1 MYTQTTTGNDSGYRI
16 EERIDQAIAN
26 AHRDIQEVSIPGR
39 YEEAEQEAIPYKPSR
54 AEMLRDYQINIEFLS
69 IGCIVS
75 VGCKRIPF
83 TSVSEAMKA
92 INEYVEQPYEM
103 KQKWEKL
110 FEENK

>member
-1 MYTQTTTGNDSGYRI
+1 MYTQTTTDRTV
-16 EERIDQAIAN
+16 EERIQQTLAN
-26 AHRDIQEVSIPGR
+26 RDIQEVPIPSR
-39 YEEAEQEAIPYKPSR
+39 TEPEQEVKAWKPSR
-54 AEMLRDYQINIEFLS
+54 MEMLRDYPINIEFLT

-83 TSVSEAMKA
+83 TSVSEGMKA

-103 KQKWEKL
+103 RQKWEKV

>member
-26 AHRDIQEVSIPGR
+26 AHRDMQEVPIPSR
-39 YEEAEQEAIPYKPSR
+39 SEREEEELVCRPSR
-54 AEMLRDYQINIEFLS
+54 AEMLRDYQINIEFLT

-110 FEENK
+110 FEQNK

>member
-16 EERIDQAIAN
+16 EERIQQALAN
-26 AHRDIQEVSIPGR
+26 RDIQEVPIPSR
-39 YEEAEQEAIPYKPSR
+39 TEPEQEVEAWKPSR
-54 AEMLRDYQINIEFLS
+54 MEMLRDYPINIEFLT

-83 TSVSEAMKA
+83 TSVSEGMKA

-103 KQKWEKL
+103 RQKWEKV

>member
-16 EERIDQAIAN
+16 EERIQQALAN
-26 AHRDIQEVSIPGR
+26 RDIQEVPIPSR
-39 YEEAEQEAIPYKPSR
+39 SEPEEEQVWKPSR
-54 AEMLRDYQINIEFLS
+54 AEMLREYQINIEFLS

>member
-1 MYTQTTTGNDSGYRI
+1 MYTQTTTTDRTV
-16 EERIDQAIAN
+16 EERIQQTLAN
-26 AHRDIQEVSIPGR
+26 RDIQEVPVPAR
-39 YEEAEQEAIPYKPSR
+39 YEEREQEVEAWKPSR
-54 AEMLRDYQINIEFLS
+54 AEALRDYQINIEFLT

-83 TSVSEAMKA
+83 TSVSEGMKA

-103 KQKWEKL
+103 RQKWEKL

>member
-1 MYTQTTTGNDSGYRI
+1 MYTQTTTGNDSGHPHWGGLNRG
-16 EERIDQAIAN
+16 EEPSDARLPEEVEFPEGSESPAIKW
-26 AHRDIQEVSIPGR
+26 R
-39 YEEAEQEAIPYKPSR
+39 PSR
-54 AEMLRDYQINIEFLS
+54 AEMLREYPIAIEFLT

-75 VGCKRIPF
+75 VGCKKIPF
-83 TSVSEAMKA
+83 TYIPEAMKA

>member
-1 MYTQTTTGNDSGYRI
+1 MYTQTTTGNDSGYYHTENQNTTPNRA
-16 EERIDQAIAN
+16 EEPVPA
-26 AHRDIQEVSIPGR
+26 R
-39 YEEAEQEAIPYKPSR
+39 YEEVEQEVEKYKPTR
-54 AEMLRDYQINIEFLS
+54 AEMLTAFPITIEFLT

-83 TSVSEAMKA
+83 TSISEGMKA

-103 KQKWEKL
+103 RQKWEKL